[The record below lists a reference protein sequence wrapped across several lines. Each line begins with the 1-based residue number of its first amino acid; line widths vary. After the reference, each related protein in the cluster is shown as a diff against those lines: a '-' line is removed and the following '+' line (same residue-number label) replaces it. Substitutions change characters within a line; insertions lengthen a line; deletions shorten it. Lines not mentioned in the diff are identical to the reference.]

1 MHVVTQ
7 IWLNCTRNVRIDC
20 IEMDQL
26 EEKVSISGVLSVRSK
41 NAFPCSKHGPS
52 CSWPGSDPCHRRLL
66 GLQCVITTGQVLGID
81 ARVFLVIAPILAALS
96 WAAFNIGRAAVGQ
109 VQLLIRRSRA

>member
-1 MHVVTQ
+1 MLAVTQ

-26 EEKVSISGVLSVRSK
+26 EGKVSISGVLSVRSP

-66 GLQCVITTGQVLGID
+66 GLQCDYHWSGTGID
-81 ARVFLVIAPILAALS
+81 ALGVFLVIAPILAALS

>member
-1 MHVVTQ
+1 M
-7 IWLNCTRNVRIDC
+7 VR
-20 IEMDQL
+20 
-26 EEKVSISGVLSVRSK
+26 V
-41 NAFPCSKHGPS
+41 A
-52 CSWPGSDPCHRRLL
+52 L
-66 GLQCVITTGQVLGID
+66 GLVLILAIVGYSTFSVITTGQVLGID